1 MFYWD
6 EVNFI
11 GIKKK
16 KKTNGSGKN
25 KTIIKRQKEREM
37 NREKETLWHP

>member
-16 KKTNGSGKN
+16 KKMNGSGKN
-25 KTIIKRQKEREM
+25 KIIIKR
-37 NREKETLWHP
+37 